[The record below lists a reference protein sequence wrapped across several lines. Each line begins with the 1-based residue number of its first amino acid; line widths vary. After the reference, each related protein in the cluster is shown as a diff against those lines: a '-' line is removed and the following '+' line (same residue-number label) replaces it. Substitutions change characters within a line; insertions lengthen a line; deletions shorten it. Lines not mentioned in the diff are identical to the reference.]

1 VQPHLAIFAAIILG
15 SRFVIADQTADVL
28 IDDNRLWR
36 WWRRKIAHDFN
47 PLRNFGFVH
56 GKFTMT

>member
-1 VQPHLAIFAAIILG
+1 MQPHLAIFAAIILG
-15 SRFVIADQTADVL
+15 SRFVVADQAADVL
-28 IDDNRLWR
+28 IDDNGLWR

-47 PLRNFGFVH
+47 PLHNFGFVH